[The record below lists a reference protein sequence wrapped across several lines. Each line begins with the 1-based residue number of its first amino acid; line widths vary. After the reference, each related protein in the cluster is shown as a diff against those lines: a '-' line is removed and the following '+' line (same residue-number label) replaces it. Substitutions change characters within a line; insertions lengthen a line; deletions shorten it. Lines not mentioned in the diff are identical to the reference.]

1 MQCLLWIARLVEFW
15 CIDVVWCLMWLF
27 WFIVGLVGW
36 WFGLGFGFGLIV
48 FRDLTA
54 LDCLDFGVGGSDDA

>member
-36 WFGLGFGFGLIV
+36 WFGLVVWVWVDCISGFDGFGLLGFWCWWV
-48 FRDLTA
+48 
-54 LDCLDFGVGGSDDA
+54 